1 MVLSYIPCNII
12 NFSNLFNDYKNLRKL
27 NANEINNLF
36 WSLLDNGFCKF
47 IITKG
52 KYKGKLCM
60 KPIKEQFINDG
71 HCYCRTH
78 RYQEIKCKVFE
89 CNNKRRKGTDVC
101 TKHYKRLKNV
111 NYDIKEDDEIKLFN
125 NIELYTSTIEYPK
138 MDDFYYIEQNIYNI
152 KIKNSYTLPKS
163 FYTHSSLYEQ
173 YSNKPIIKYIPFSIN
188 KYLYNIYN
196 KFKDLINIFIKK
208 YKINIVFLYYL
219 LTFIKKVNE
228 KIYVNGLYNDH
239 YIYAKDIIKIEYNM
253 LNNYYYSCLNIHD
266 VKIKDI
272 NIVRPLIP
280 KMICYNTLRQTP
292 EERKQKKK
300 IQKFNIKYNKL
311 KQINEEYYEW
321 INKNLKTDF
330 FKDKIK
336 DIIDEQM
343 KYLDKSIKDNGK
355 NIDFIRNTYRTIYS
369 YLCNSWEFIIIDN
382 ELERHDF
389 KIVYNS
395 DTWKKYGVHENEEYK
410 RVFKI

>member
-1 MVLSYIPCNII
+1 MEFLYHIYEKNII
-12 NFSNLFNDYKNLRKL
+12 Q
-27 NANEINNLF
+27 IN
-36 WSLLDNGFCKF
+36 
-47 IITKG
+47 
-52 KYKGKLCM
+52 
-60 KPIKEQFINDG
+60 
-71 HCYCRTH
+71 R
-78 RYQEIKCKVFE
+78 
-89 CNNKRRKGTDVC
+89 
-101 TKHYKRLKNV
+101 
-111 NYDIKEDDEIKLFN
+111 
-125 NIELYTSTIEYPK
+125 
-138 MDDFYYIEQNIYNI
+138 
-152 KIKNSYTLPKS
+152 
-163 FYTHSSLYEQ
+163 
-173 YSNKPIIKYIPFSIN
+173 
-188 KYLYNIYN
+188 
-196 KFKDLINIFIKK
+196 FIKK
-208 YKINIVFLYYL
+208 YKINISFLYYL
-219 LTFIKKVNE
+219 LKFIKKVNE
-228 KIYVNGLYNDH
+228 RLYTQNVILYENKCIFYNKIYEHIEKTKYERLYK
-239 YIYAKDIIKIEYNM
+239 YIYKIYNT
-253 LNNYYYSCLNIHD
+253 NY
-266 VKIKDI
+266 I
-272 NIVRPLIP
+272 NIFKVFKVKDFNIVKNPDP
-280 KMICYNTLRQTP
+280 KLICYKILKLKP